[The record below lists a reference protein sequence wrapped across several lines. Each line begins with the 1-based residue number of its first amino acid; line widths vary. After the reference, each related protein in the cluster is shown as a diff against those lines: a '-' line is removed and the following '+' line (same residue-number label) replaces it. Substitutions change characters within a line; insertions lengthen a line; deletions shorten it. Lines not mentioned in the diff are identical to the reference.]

1 MGHPKSVQAFIEEIP
16 SWDDGDHLAGPP
28 LSSMQWLVWA
38 LATAGK
44 FFEGMIVFMQ
54 GVGLPLIS
62 ERFSLTD
69 IDKGLITAA
78 TLAGILV
85 GALFLG
91 GLADRLGRKPVFI
104 GEMVLLLLALVV
116 AAFAPSKE
124 VLIVSLFVTGL
135 ALGADYPTAH
145 LVISESIPAAIR
157 GRLVLGAFSFQAV
170 GAVLGTAIAAV
181 ILERSQILMPGGCSI
196 WYPCSRWLP

>member
-62 ERFSLTD
+62 EQFSLTD
-69 IDKGLITAA
+69 TDKGLITAA
-78 TLAGILV
+78 TLAGILF

-91 GLADRLGRKPVFI
+91 GLADRWGR
-104 GEMVLLLLALVV
+104 GA
-116 AAFAPSKE
+116 SE
-124 VLIVSLFVTGL
+124 VNQV
-135 ALGADYPTAH
+135 
-145 LVISESIPAAIR
+145 
-157 GRLVLGAFSFQAV
+157 GRLARWHDIGKIGIPDS
-170 GAVLGTAIAAV
+170 
-181 ILERSQILMPGGCSI
+181 ILQKCGLLRDH
-196 WYPCSRWLP
+196 

>member
-62 ERFSLTD
+62 EQFSLTD
-69 IDKGLITAA
+69 VDKGFITAA
-78 TLAGILV
+78 TLAGILF

-104 GEMVLLLLALVV
+104 GEMVLLLLALLV
-116 AAFAPSKE
+116 AALAPSKQ
-124 VLIVSLFVTGL
+124 VLIGSLFVTGL

-145 LVISESIPAAIR
+145 LVISESIPPGFR
-157 GRLVLGAFSFQAV
+157 KDVTPLVS
-170 GAVLGTAIAAV
+170 T
-181 ILERSQILMPGGCSI
+181 PGGL
-196 WYPCSRWLP
+196 RT